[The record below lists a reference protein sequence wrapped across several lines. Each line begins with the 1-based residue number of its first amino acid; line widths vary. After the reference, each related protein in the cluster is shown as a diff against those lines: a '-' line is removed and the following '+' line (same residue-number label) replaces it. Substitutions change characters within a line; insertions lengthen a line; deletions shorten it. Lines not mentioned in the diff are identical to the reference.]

1 VSRPADSL
9 LQSVGQNPVPL
20 LLTEVGVESFQK
32 VWLSGTVIAAL
43 FFGVSLL
50 SSAIPG
56 INEPHYLCKARAF
69 DDPVWCTRDF
79 FLASANAHYCFFA
92 VTGFLTRWLSL
103 DAIAL
108 LGRSVSV
115 MLLATGWTMLGRS
128 LGLSAAW
135 RILAACVFATIS
147 QLGSF
152 SGEWLLGGFESKV
165 PAWGLSLVAIS
176 FWIRGQMQCCPGW
189 MTAAG
194 VVCGVASSLHPVV
207 GGWVAVCVCLA
218 SAWSIVAV
226 RSANQACARRS
237 VRGANNDSGAAPGLK
252 PLIGIGLFSAAT
264 IVMALP
270 GLIPA
275 LRLVLDRSNSQSD
288 RAFASFYQVFWRLQ
302 HHLDPTELM
311 PSQWIFAVILLGV
324 IIVGNRWSRLINL
337 STSHGA
343 EPDRHQMSAA
353 WSSLLTVFAMAA
365 LIAIA
370 GIAIGWHT
378 VEAQKM
384 LGWEWRA
391 SLLKFYPFRVFDAL
405 LPIVASFVLTR
416 LLQSRLKTSDGK
428 PALPVIGILIMSPGI
443 PLALAWHDRESAPPG
458 YTVYQSAEW
467 RDACRWIDENTPTD
481 SLVLTPR
488 ESFAFKWIAERAE
501 YVCYKDC
508 PQDTAGILTWNKRLW
523 LLHDWTLKSSSDGRY
538 DAADLKTLRGQTDC
552 DYILT
557 RILGPFDA
565 EPLWQGQEWRIY
577 SVPE

>member
-1 VSRPADSL
+1 MESQLP
-9 LQSVGQNPVPL
+9 SVGQNPVPL
-20 LLTEVGVESFQK
+20 LLTEAGVESFQK

-194 VVCGVASSLHPVV
+194 VVCGAASSLHPVV

-218 SAWSIVAV
+218 SAWSIVVPA
-226 RSANQACARRS
+226 RRDSANEACARLI
-237 VRGANNDSGAAPGLK
+237 RGVNNHSGAVPGLK

-275 LRLVLDRSNSQSD
+275 LRLVLDQSSPQKD
-288 RAFASFYQVFWRLQ
+288 RELASFVQVFWRLK
-302 HHLDPTELM
+302 HHLDPTELL
-311 PSQWIFAVILLGV
+311 PSQWLYAAVLLGGIGV
-324 IIVGNRWSRLINL
+324 YCSRVKTFARPADSSAGDTTKAWHCLL
-337 STSHGA
+337 AVFT
-343 EPDRHQMSAA
+343 MS
-353 WSSLLTVFAMAA
+353 A
-365 LIAIA
+365 LIAAA
-370 GIAIGWHT
+370 GIVIGWHT
-378 VEAQKM
+378 KVASDM
-384 LGWEWRA
+384 DGWQWRA
-391 SLLKFYPFRVFDAL
+391 SLLKFYPFRAFDAL
-405 LPIVASFVLTR
+405 LPIVAALAHTR
-416 LLQSRLKTSDGK
+416 LLKSGLTPSPGRL
-428 PALPVIGILIMSPGI
+428 PLHMIGVLIVACGI
-443 PLALAWHDRESAPPG
+443 PLAVAWHSRELTPPG
-458 YTVYQSAEW
+458 YTADQYSEW
-467 RDACRWIDENTPTD
+467 QEACRWMRENTPES

-488 ESFAFKWIAERAE
+488 ESFAFKWMAERAE
-501 YVCYKDC
+501 FVCYKDG

-538 DAADLKTLRGQTDC
+538 DAVDLKTLRRQTDC

-557 RILGPFDA
+557 RILGPFDG

-577 SVPE
+577 AVPK